1 MTVSKPV
8 SELSDEI
15 ETKTDEIDRLKDVTK
30 ELEEALD
37 YLNETFKDIEE
48 SIDEVLGEYTEI
60 VTTLFNVFQRPY
72 DFKRVEVTNDKKEL
86 QVIRRESGEVVGID
100 KMSSGQRTALI
111 LAIFVTNN
119 LAHDSAPPLMLLDEP
134 FAHLD
139 ELNTLSFF
147 NLVIELAVQVIG
159 RSFFA
164 TASDNLASLLTRKV
178 GETEAFKR
186 VDLETPSR

>member
-147 NLVIELAVQVIG
+147 NLVIELAVQGDRQIVFCH
-159 RSFFA
+159 RERQPR
-164 TASDNLASLLTRKV
+164 LAADT
-178 GETEAFKR
+178 
-186 VDLETPSR
+186 